1 MICTEL
7 IIDLIKPLREKEDLT
22 EEELQE
28 LAILLGVLQEK
39 ILKIQNETLQEVLMQ
54 RYIYG
59 KSLRDIATDMHYSY
73 DYIREL
79 HSKAKKAFF
88 GE

>member
-7 IIDLIKPLREKEDLT
+7 IVDLIKPFREKQTLT

-28 LAILLGVLQEK
+28 LSTLLGMLQER
-39 ILKIQNETLQEVLMQ
+39 ILKIQNETLQEILIQ

-59 KSLRDIATDMHYSY
+59 KSLKNIANDMHYSY

-79 HSKAKKAFF
+79 HAKAKKIFF
-88 GE
+88 D